1 MTAAE
6 GYYMY
11 RQGLTADL
19 SLNAF
24 ASDEAAE
31 EYLDGL
37 KEKL

>member
-11 RQGLTADL
+11 KLGITADL
-19 SLNAF
+19 SLNAY

-31 EYLDGL
+31 EYLEELMTKG
-37 KEKL
+37 